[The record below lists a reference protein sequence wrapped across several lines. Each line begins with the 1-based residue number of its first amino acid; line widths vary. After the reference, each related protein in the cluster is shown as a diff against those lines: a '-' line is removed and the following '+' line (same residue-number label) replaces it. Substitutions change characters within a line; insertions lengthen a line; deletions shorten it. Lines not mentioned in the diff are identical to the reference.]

1 MSTIKF
7 CILKIILHGL
17 HTSWWTLFFVCFFL
31 YVLLQSHS
39 FLVLQYV
46 ASFILHNVPLK
57 RKNELHVGS
66 VDNLAIASHICLLA
80 WLGLPF
86 KKNRLQFLLKTFLLG
101 TLGQSFLIAGTQ
113 KDATRSWSYKVSL
126 MPIFIAGACSC

>member
-1 MSTIKF
+1 MV
-7 CILKIILHGL
+7 
-17 HTSWWTLFFVCFFL
+17 LFFFFFFFCL
-31 YVLLQSHS
+31 FFFKLQSHS

-80 WLGLPF
+80 WLGLPL
-86 KKNRLQFLLKTFLLG
+86 KKNRLQFFLKTFLLG
-101 TLGQSFLIAGTQ
+101 TLGQSFLIAFTQ
-113 KDATRSWSYKVSL
+113 KDGTRSWSYKVSL
-126 MPIFIAGACSC
+126 MPIFIAGALFFC